1 MAAQIRVYETNWGRR
16 SGYYASGRL
25 GGTGL
30 LPVGVVD
37 REKNAWVEEP
47 IKVTGKDLQW

>member
-1 MAAQIRVYETNWGRR
+1 MTAQIRVYETNWGPR

-30 LPVGVVD
+30 LRVEVVD
-37 REKNAWVEEP
+37 REKTAWARSLL
-47 IKVTGKDLQW
+47 K